1 MTDST
6 NSVRQRVEDI
16 WKTHSDGQGVNAI
29 ISLITE
35 AETKGFYDGRLLE
48 VALIPQS
55 DEFYKKYHTTEK
67 AKIEKER
74 LAALKETHEE

>member
-35 AETKGFYDGRLLE
+35 AETKAYNTGFDTG
-48 VALIPQS
+48 
-55 DEFYKKYHTTEK
+55 YKKGRAYG
-67 AKIEKER
+67 
-74 LAALKETHEE
+74 AALKETHEGDTK